1 MRRTLDSVLA
11 QTKLPKRWIIV
22 DDGSTDATPD
32 ILKEYA
38 NKHDFIQIVTR
49 ADRGH
54 RSVGPGVIEAFYYG
68 YGQANLDEFEY
79 ICKFD
84 LDLELPEK
92 YFETL
97 ISRMIDNPRIGTCS
111 GKAYFVDKQSGKLIS
126 EKCGDEM
133 SVGMTKFYRLSC
145 FKEIGGFVKEVMWDG
160 IDCHKCRMLGWIAVS
175 WDEPDLNFI
184 HLRPMGSSQKGIFTG
199 RMRHGFGQY
208 FMGTGLIYMT
218 ASAVF
223 RMFHPPYVLGAIAMW
238 WGYMD
243 SLINRRTQFDDFKLV
258 KFIRAYQ
265 WQCLIKGKQ
274 KATQEL
280 NDKQAI
286 IWTMNH

>member
-1 MRRTLDSVLA
+1 
-11 QTKLPKRWIIV
+11 
-22 DDGSTDATPD
+22 
-32 ILKEYA
+32 
-38 NKHDFIQIVTR
+38 
-49 ADRGH
+49 
-54 RSVGPGVIEAFYYG
+54 
-68 YGQANLDEFEY
+68 
-79 ICKFD
+79 
-84 LDLELPEK
+84 
-92 YFETL
+92 
-97 ISRMIDNPRIGTCS
+97 
-111 GKAYFVDKQSGKLIS
+111 
-126 EKCGDEM
+126 
-133 SVGMTKFYRLSC
+133 
-145 FKEIGGFVKEVMWDG
+145 
-160 IDCHKCRMLGWIAVS
+160 MLGWIAVS

-223 RMFHPPYVLGAIAMW
+223 RMFHPPYVIGAIAMW
-238 WGYMD
+238 WGYID
-243 SLINRRTQFDDFKLV
+243 SLINRRTQFDDFELV